1 MRRSRARPIRG
12 SDPTRYLDGPR
23 PRLFAHRGASGIAP
37 ENTLEAFTAGLAAGA
52 ERLELD
58 VHATADGHVV
68 VLHDPTV
75 DRTTDGSGA
84 VHTLSLAELK
94 RLDAGARFTL
104 SDGTT
109 PFRGRGVRVPTL
121 AELLEACPG
130 VPLNIEIKQEEPAIE
145 AAVLAV
151 LDRFDARERTLLA
164 AEESVI
170 MDRIRVAAPEMLT
183 SFAAPEVADFV
194 YRFRDGR
201 LDDYRPP
208 GIALQVPPSFGDV
221 TIVSAESVAA
231 AHRLG
236 LEVHVWTI
244 NEPARDDAA
253 ARPRRRC
260 DHDRP
265 AGRWVRGSA
274 FAGSSVRSSRR

>member
-1 MRRSRARPIRG
+1 M
-12 SDPTRYLDGPR
+12 PR
-23 PRLFAHRGASGIAP
+23 PTGMSSSSTIRPSTGRP
-37 ENTLEAFTAGLAAGA
+37 TA
-52 ERLELD
+52 
-58 VHATADGHVV
+58 
-68 VLHDPTV
+68 
-75 DRTTDGSGA
+75 A
-84 VHTLSLAELK
+84 VPVRTLSLAELK

-104 SDGTT
+104 PDGTM
-109 PFRGRGVRVPTL
+109 PFRGRDVRVPTL

-130 VPLNIEIKQEEPAIE
+130 VPVNIEIKQEEPAIE

-151 LDRFDARERTLLA
+151 LDGFDARERTLLA

-170 MDRIRVAAPEMLT
+170 MDRIRVAAPAMLT

-244 NEPARDDAA
+244 NEPVEMTRLLDLGVDAIMTDLPGMAFEVLRSRGAR
-253 ARPRRRC
+253 
-260 DHDRP
+260 
-265 AGRWVRGSA
+265 
-274 FAGSSVRSSRR
+274 

>member
-1 MRRSRARPIRG
+1 VPRSRARPIRG

-37 ENTLEAFTAGLAAGA
+37 ENTLEAFTAGLDAGA

-84 VHTLSLAELK
+84 VRTLSLAELK

-104 SDGTT
+104 PDGTM
-109 PFRGRGVRVPTL
+109 PFRGRDVRVPTL

-130 VPLNIEIKQEEPAIE
+130 VPVNIEIKQEEPAIE

-151 LDRFDARERTLLA
+151 LDGFDARERTLLA

-170 MDRIRVAAPEMLT
+170 MDRIRVAAPAMLT

-244 NEPARDDAA
+244 NEPAEMTRLLDLGVDAIMTDLPGMA
-253 ARPRRRC
+253 FEVLRSR
-260 DHDRP
+260 
-265 AGRWVRGSA
+265 GVR
-274 FAGSSVRSSRR
+274 